1 MNTKIGVLLGMCAV
15 FLAGCGGASTLDMT
29 ATVNANEVM
38 LAEELATLNSAS
50 FMQRTEVVQ
59 TVAAKETELAQIV
72 SYNQVIGA
80 TLAVGSTPTNVL
92 QLGIAQPDRDVE
104 KYTEFMSGR
113 NVNPTLA
120 GSIPPTPDMMDNN
133 INAMENRN
141 TTDMITNTGQLVR
154 LGVAS
159 RVDPATDCPLD
170 VNTTFSSSGVS
181 QLYVVMRTNNL
192 PMGSPLAVTWYYGE
206 EIRVQDTWVT
216 PREFDGVCIW
226 FILERDRTE
235 FTAGDW
241 SVQLFANSQPIED
254 RLRFT
259 LTN

>member
-1 MNTKIGVLLGMCAV
+1 MNAKISVLLGVCAV
-15 FLAGCGGASTLDMT
+15 FLVGCAGASTQDMT
-29 ATVNANEVM
+29 ATVIANEVM

-50 FMQRTEVVQ
+50 FLQRTQVVQ
-59 TVAAKETELAQIV
+59 TVTVKETELAQIV
-72 SYNQVIGA
+72 SYNQIIGA
-80 TLAVGSTPTNVL
+80 TLAVGSTPTHVL

-104 KYTEFMSGR
+104 KYAEFMSGR

-120 GSIPPTPDMMDNN
+120 GSIAPTPDMMMNN

-141 TTDMITNTGQLVR
+141 TTDMITNTGQLIR

-170 VNTTFSSSGVS
+170 VNTTFSSDVS

-192 PMGSPLAVTWYYGE
+192 PMGSPLAVIWYYGE
-206 EIRVQDTWVT
+206 EIRVRDTWVT

-226 FILERDRTE
+226 FILERDRTD
-235 FTAGDW
+235 FTAGEW